1 MLHRQ
6 VQGAFQLLRGILHI
20 SLKAGEQLIDGAKA
34 EQLLRFRH
42 NNDGSTY
49 PSSYGQQDIGR
60 MKTQREFIPATLKQ
74 TLRVEN
80 IFKIR
85 DVMDIMSKDV
95 KTNLDFAS
103 LKKYIPKIV
112 EFNTENLNTGVV
124 PGRSEMCNGVSIYV
138 ADEAD
143 TKKLVK
149 ELFPKT
155 ETEITEEEKTNV
167 TK

>member
-1 MLHRQ
+1 M
-6 VQGAFQLLRGILHI
+6 
-20 SLKAGEQLIDGAKA
+20 
-34 EQLLRFRH
+34 
-42 NNDGSTY
+42 
-49 PSSYGQQDIGR
+49 
-60 MKTQREFIPATLKQ
+60 
-74 TLRVEN
+74 
-80 IFKIR
+80 
-85 DVMDIMSKDV
+85 
-95 KTNLDFAS
+95 
-103 LKKYIPKIV
+103 